1 MTTPV
6 NDYEERKALG
16 KKIYETKV
24 KHLVEPQEKGKF
36 VVIDV
41 TTEDYAIGRD
51 WGYTTQ
57 ELIDRRPDAVL
68 HTIRIGHE
76 AVVRLRSPRKI
87 LWNQLDKP

>member
-16 KKIYETKV
+16 KKIYETKI

-41 TTEDYAIGRD
+41 TTEDYAIGSD
-51 WGYTTQ
+51 LGYTTQ
-57 ELIDRRPDAVL
+57 ELRNRRPNAVT
-68 HTIRIGHE
+68 HTIRVGHK
-76 AVVRLRSPRKI
+76 AVFRLRSPRKI
-87 LWNQLDKP
+87 IWNPEG